1 MHTDHQP
8 QRASH
13 GEHEMPSGDG
23 ADVHGSDH
31 GDMAGDHDMAS
42 GHEMPGDHD
51 MAGGHGS
58 GHGDMAA
65 DFRRRF
71 WVSLILTAPTLL
83 LSPLI
88 QELLGVKNAWDFS
101 GDSFVLWG
109 FATVI
114 FFYGGWPFLV
124 GIINETR
131 TKTPGMM
138 TLVAVAITVAY
149 VFSSVITF
157 GISGD
162 SFFWETATLID
173 VMLLGHW
180 LEMRSIMGASRA
192 LEALVSLMPSEA
204 HKIDL
209 DGVVV
214 DISVSEL
221 QPGDHVSVR
230 PGERVPTDGVVL
242 DGRTSVNEA
251 MLTGESL
258 PVEKS
263 AGLQVIGGSVNGEG
277 AITFEVQRTGEETYL
292 AQVIELVRQAQE
304 SRSRTQRLADR
315 AGAWLT
321 LIGIVAGA
329 GTRAGWLIVGM
340 GANFAF
346 QRAVTVIVITCPHA
360 LGLAIPLAVSVS
372 TSIAARNGLLIRDRA
387 GFERARD
394 IDTVVFDKTGT
405 LTEGRFGV
413 TAVVPLGS
421 RSEEE
426 ILRLA
431 AGLESQSEHP
441 IARGI
446 VDAAQV
452 RGLDHTPVADFQ
464 ALPGQGA
471 KGNAEG
477 SEVKIVSPGY
487 LREHGLEAESDR
499 VNGLVDG
506 TNTVVYLI
514 VDDFV
519 EGALALGD
527 IVREEARTG
536 VIDLKGMGIRVMMLT
551 GDSADVAQ
559 SVAAELGLDDF
570 FAEVLPHEKSA
581 IIREIKQRG
590 LTVAMVGDGVND
602 APALTEADVGIAIGA
617 GTDVAIESA
626 DVVLVRSDPRDLTTI
641 VQLAQ
646 ATYRK
651 MIQNLWWATGYNFVA
666 IPLAAGAV
674 FTLGFVMPPAVG
686 AALMSVSTIIVA
698 VNAQLLRRAERS
710 VSRVSDNNTTSSVT
724 QASHADMVH

>member
-1 MHTDHQP
+1 MAH
-8 QRASH
+8 
-13 GEHEMPSGDG
+13 SG
-23 ADVHGSDH
+23 
-31 GDMAGDHDMAS
+31 S
-42 GHEMPGDHD
+42 GHDRGSHHEDAGPPESHD
-51 MAGGHGS
+51 PGGHGS
-58 GHGDMAA
+58 RHPAATHPESHDPGGDGSQHGATGSAGGHDGGSRGSSHGDMVA

-71 WVSLILTAPTLL
+71 WVSLILTVPTLL

-88 QELLGVKNAWDFS
+88 QETLGVDDAWDFS
-101 GDSFVLWG
+101 GDSFIQWG
-109 FATVI
+109 FATLI

-124 GIINETR
+124 GIVNESR
-131 TKTPGMM
+131 ARTPGMM

-157 GISGD
+157 GVSGD
-162 SFFWETATLID
+162 GFFWETATLID

-192 LEALVSLMPSEA
+192 LEALVRLMPSEA
-204 HKIDL
+204 HKVGH
-209 DGVVV
+209 DGAIV
-214 DISVSEL
+214 DIPVSEL
-221 QPGDHVSVR
+221 RPGDRVSVR
-230 PGERVPTDGVVL
+230 PGERVPTDGVVV

-258 PVEKS
+258 PVEKT
-263 AGLQVIGGSVNGEG
+263 AGLQVIGGSINGQG

-315 AGAWLT
+315 AAAWLT
-321 LIGIVAGA
+321 LIGITAGA
-329 GTRAGWLIVGM
+329 GTLAGWLLVGD

-346 QRAVTVIVITCPHA
+346 QRAVTVVVITCPHA

-405 LTEGRFGV
+405 LTDGRFGV
-413 TAVVPLGS
+413 TAVVPLGR

-446 VDAAQV
+446 VEAAET
-452 RGLDHTPVADFQ
+452 RGLDAMPVTDFE

-471 KGNAEG
+471 RGVAEG
-477 SEVKIVSPGY
+477 HDVKIVSPGC
-487 LREHGLEAESDR
+487 LREQGLVADSVR
-499 VNGLVDG
+499 VSGLVDG
-506 TNTVVYLI
+506 TNTVAYLL
-514 VDDFV
+514 VDDSL

-527 IVREEARTG
+527 VVREEARTA
-536 VIDLKGMGIRVMMLT
+536 VNELKGMGIQVMMLT
-551 GDSADVAQ
+551 GDSTAVAR
-559 SVAAELGLDDF
+559 SVAGELGLDDF
-570 FAEVLPHEKSA
+570 FAEVLPHEKA
-581 IIREIKQRG
+581 AKIREIKQRG

-602 APALTEADVGIAIGA
+602 AHALTESDVGSP
-617 GTDVAIESA
+617 SA
-626 DVVLVRSDPRDLTTI
+626 PVRT
-641 VQLAQ
+641 
-646 ATYRK
+646 
-651 MIQNLWWATGYNFVA
+651 
-666 IPLAAGAV
+666 
-674 FTLGFVMPPAVG
+674 
-686 AALMSVSTIIVA
+686 
-698 VNAQLLRRAERS
+698 
-710 VSRVSDNNTTSSVT
+710 
-724 QASHADMVH
+724 